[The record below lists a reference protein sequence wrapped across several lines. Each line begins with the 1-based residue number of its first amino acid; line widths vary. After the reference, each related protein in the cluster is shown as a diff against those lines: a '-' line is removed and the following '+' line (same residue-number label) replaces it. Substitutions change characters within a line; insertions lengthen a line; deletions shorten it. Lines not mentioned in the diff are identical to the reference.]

1 MQPNLSKLSTKSL
14 AKGSTRSL
22 AKGSTGLAKS
32 SIISIVKKSL
42 YSTSA
47 DGQVTLTVYSD
58 DELPW
63 HAIPDA
69 SIVVDE
75 LASSTTSGLS
85 SAEATRR
92 LQDFGPNSLTP
103 APKPGFFARLWNQM
117 NNILIYILLA
127 SAVVKGALQSWP
139 AFGLVLGVVVI
150 NTAMGMFQEGR
161 AEKAAEA
168 IKAMLSS
175 TALVLRNGEQM
186 SIPAEELV
194 PGDIV
199 IIKSGDKI
207 PADLRLIETNNLQVR
222 IGS

>member
-1 MQPNLSKLSTKSL
+1 MQPNLGKLSTRSL
-14 AKGSTRSL
+14 GKNSKSL

-32 SIISIVKKSL
+32 SIISIAKKSL

-47 DGQVTLTVYSD
+47 DGQATLTVYSD

-69 SIVVDE
+69 SIIVDE
-75 LASSTTSGLS
+75 LVSSPTTGLAT
-85 SAEATRR
+85 AEAARR

-103 APKPGFFARLWNQM
+103 APKPGFLARLWNQL
-117 NNILIYILLA
+117 NNILIYILIA

-139 AFGLVLGVVVI
+139 AFGLVLAVVVI

-175 TALVLRNGEQM
+175 SALVLRDGEQK

-199 IIKSGDKI
+199 IIKSGDKV
-207 PADLRLIETNNLQVR
+207 PADLRLIEANNLQVR
-222 IGS
+222 S